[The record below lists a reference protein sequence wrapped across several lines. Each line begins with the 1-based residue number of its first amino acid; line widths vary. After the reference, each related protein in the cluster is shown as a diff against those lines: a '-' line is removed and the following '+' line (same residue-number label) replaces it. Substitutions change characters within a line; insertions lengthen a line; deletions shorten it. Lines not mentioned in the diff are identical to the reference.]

1 MIVVE
6 TSALI
11 AILLDEP
18 EAPRF
23 RVAIEEA
30 DRRVLSAVSLLET
43 GIVMR
48 ARQGP
53 QAITALDDYLTRA
66 MVEVA
71 FFDRIQAGIAIA
83 AFDRYG
89 KGIDPA
95 ARLNFGDC
103 ASYALAKSLNAPLLF
118 KGDDF
123 TATDVR
129 SAISSA

>member
-1 MIVVE
+1 MIIIE

-11 AILLDEP
+11 AILFDEP
-18 EAPRF
+18 EALQF
-23 RVAIEEA
+23 RIAIEEA
-30 DRRVLSAVSLLET
+30 DRRIISAVSLLET

-53 QAITALDDYLTRA
+53 QAIAVLEDYLTRA
-66 MVEVA
+66 MIEVA
-71 FFDRIQAGIAIA
+71 FFDRIQASIAIA

-95 ARLNFGDC
+95 TRLNFGDC
-103 ASYALAKSLNAPLLF
+103 ASYALAKSLNAPLLY

-123 TATDVR
+123 TGTDVL
-129 SAISSA
+129 SAISA